1 MVLLPSQGFLCVTQS
16 CFPGKPL
23 ISSRGDCALLSRGAN
38 ERPRE
43 AVGLP
48 ASGQRECPLMAP
60 PLGYR
65 EDFRRGVLAGP
76 AWRAEL
82 CSLCWPGHEYSS
94 ASPCHCGKRGPGETR
109 FLILKDKRKGFLA
122 EM

>member
-48 ASGQRECPLMAP
+48 ASGQRVPFD
-60 PLGYR
+60 G
-65 EDFRRGVLAGP
+65 
-76 AWRAEL
+76 
-82 CSLCWPGHEYSS
+82 
-94 ASPCHCGKRGPGETR
+94 ASPRVPRGLPKGRAGRSGMACRALQSLLARPRVLICVPVPLWKEGTWGDPILDSKGQKKR
-109 FLILKDKRKGFLA
+109 FLA